1 MKRQLLRVE
10 RGKMPPYTVCYRMQE
25 VKIMTD
31 RQLRRLN
38 RADLLKLLL
47 EEKKENEALREQLQ
61 QLQQQLENRQMNID
75 QSGSLAEAALRLGG
89 IFEAAETACQY
100 YTENIRNLSGRQE
113 EICRKMEQETREKC
127 DRMLEHAR
135 QMSRTYWDEY
145 TEKCSRYMKS
155 MEDVQRRTESGE
167 PGEPQELQPLV
178 TDSLC

>member
-1 MKRQLLRVE
+1 
-10 RGKMPPYTVCYRMQE
+10 
-25 VKIMTD
+25 MTD
-31 RQLRRLN
+31 RQLRKLN
-38 RADLLKLLL
+38 RMDLLKLLL
-47 EEKKENEALREQLQ
+47 EEKKENEALREQMQ
-61 QLQQQLENRQMNID
+61 QMRLQLENKQLNID
-75 QSGSLAEAALRLGG
+75 QSGSLAEAALKLGG

-155 MEDVQRRTESGE
+155 MEEVQRGAESQENSE
-167 PGEPQELQPLV
+167 PESLQPLV

>member
-1 MKRQLLRVE
+1 MR
-10 RGKMPPYTVCYRMQE
+10 E

-31 RQLRRLN
+31 RQLRKLN
-38 RADLLKLLL
+38 RTDLLKLLL
-47 EEKKENEALREQLQ
+47 EEKKESEALRKQLQ
-61 QLQQQLENRQMNID
+61 EMQLQLECKQLNLN
-75 QSGSLAEAALRLGG
+75 QSGSLAEAALKLSG

-127 DRMLEHAR
+127 DRMLEQAR
-135 QMSRTYWDEY
+135 QMSRVYWEEY

-155 MEDVQRRTESGE
+155 MEEVQRSTDSQETSE
-167 PGEPQELQPLV
+167 PEILQPLV